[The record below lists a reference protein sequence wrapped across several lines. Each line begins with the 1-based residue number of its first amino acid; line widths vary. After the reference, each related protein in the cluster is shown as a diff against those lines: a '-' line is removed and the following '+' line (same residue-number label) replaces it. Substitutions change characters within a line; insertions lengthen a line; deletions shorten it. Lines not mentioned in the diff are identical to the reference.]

1 MCLIVFSL
9 NPDKK
14 HKFILSANRDEFY
27 ERPTEEMHWWDT
39 SPRILAGKD
48 KSFNGAWMGI
58 NDEGRFAAVT
68 NVREFT
74 ELSLSKYKL
83 EDLNTRGDLVKDF
96 LLSSVSAKDYIK
108 RIDGLKF
115 QGFNLLLYDG
125 KEACLSSNKG
135 IEITFQEHKVY
146 AIGNKPFNQKSKKIM
161 NVEKDF
167 QQIISETFNSRDLI
181 NLMKSPR
188 SEPLKFSEEYTRE
201 NHGREFPDRF
211 IVSDIYGT
219 RSTSSLIMDRSKS
232 IFLEEQSFSN
242 FGEESITNTFEFK
255 Y

>member
-9 NPDKK
+9 NPDKE
-14 HKFILSANRDEFY
+14 HQFILSANRDEFY
-27 ERPTEEMHWWDT
+27 ERPTKEMHWWDT

-74 ELSLSKYKL
+74 DLSLSKYKL
-83 EDLNTRGDLVKDF
+83 EDLNSRGDLVKDF
-96 LLSSVSAKDYIK
+96 LMSSLSTKDYIK
-108 RIDGLKF
+108 GTNGFKY

-125 KEACLSSNKG
+125 TEACLSSNKG
-135 IEITFQEHKVY
+135 IELTFQENKVY
-146 AIGNKPFNQKSKKIM
+146 AIGNKPFNHKSQKIKK
-161 NVEKDF
+161 VEKDF
-167 QQIISETFNSRDLI
+167 QKLISEKFSSKDLI
-181 NLMKSPR
+181 NLMKFPR
-188 SEPLKFSEEYTRE
+188 SEPLKFSKEYTRE

-219 RSTSSLIMDRSKS
+219 RSTSSLIIDKSKGV
-232 IFLEEQSFSN
+232 FLEEQSFSN
-242 FGEESITNTFEFK
+242 LGEEAVTNTFEFK